1 MGNLRTRVVNGLLW
15 RFAERICAQGVS
27 LIVSIVLARL
37 LSPDDYGAISMVLV
51 FITIANVFVDAG
63 FSNALVQK
71 EECDSLD
78 FSTVFYFN
86 MVFSVVLYIFLFIAS
101 PLIADFYNMEIL
113 DPVMKVLSLQII
125 IAGVKST
132 QVAYVQRN
140 MMFKKFFW
148 STFGGTLLSGI
159 IGIVMAYKGF
169 GIWAIVGQYL
179 VNSAVDTFV
188 LCFTVNWRPTLEF
201 SFDRWKKLFSYG
213 WKLLIWSL
221 SSTFYENLRNLIIG
235 KKYTS
240 ADLAF
245 YTKGKQWPNLLI
257 TNVNTSISSVLFP
270 ALSQFQN
277 DLPKLKNMTR
287 RSMSLSSYIL
297 TPMLLG
303 MAALSAPLTSFLL
316 TDKWLE
322 CVPYMMICCIY
333 FVFMPMQTANLEA
346 IKAIGRSDII
356 LKLEIIKKIL
366 QISLLLISMQ
376 FGVMAIASS
385 AILTTIFACII
396 NAWPNRRLLEYGY
409 KEQIKDLFPN
419 LFISFIM
426 FLVVWLFSNYMFQKI
441 SNLIIIFIGVFS
453 GCFIYWILSIVT
465 NNSSYIYLNRYIR
478 KKFKISVK
486 N

>member
-71 EECDSLD
+71 KECDSLD

-86 MVFSVVLYIFLFIAS
+86 MVFSIVLYILLFIAS
-101 PLIADFYNMEIL
+101 PFIADFYNMEIL

-396 NAWPNRRLLEYGY
+396 NAWPNRRLLQYGY

-453 GCFIYWILSIVT
+453 GCLIYWILSIVT
-465 NNSSYIYLNRYIR
+465 NNSSYIYINRYIR